1 MHIATKRTLMLLS
14 QFMLMIT
21 LTIPTNISQVL
32 EYVFLSTLYFVLIS
46 KSMHQL
52 FAFSGLLI
60 AKKKLFRN
68 PVPGGCGG
76 GTVLFVSS

>member
-21 LTIPTNISQVL
+21 LTIPTNISQVV